1 MQRTMNWITVLIF
14 LYAGLVCAIMKP
26 ETHEGITRET
36 TQVKTQSWSEIPT
49 TYPELGPAKSKTLLI
64 STVR

>member
-1 MQRTMNWITVLIF
+1 MNWITVLIF

-36 TQVKTQSWSEIPT
+36 TQVKNQIWSEIRT
-49 TYPELGPAKSKTLLI
+49 AYPEQAPVKRKTVLI